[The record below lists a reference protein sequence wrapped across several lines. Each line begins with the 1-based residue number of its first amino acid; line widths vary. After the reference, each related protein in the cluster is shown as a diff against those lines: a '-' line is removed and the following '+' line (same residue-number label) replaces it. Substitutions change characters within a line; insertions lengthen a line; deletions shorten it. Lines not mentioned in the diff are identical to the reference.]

1 MKVSEILKAIKD
13 DGWFQ
18 VAQRGSRHQFKHP
31 RKPGRVTI
39 AGKLSDE
46 LAKGTQMSILK
57 QAGLRG
63 SEQP

>member
-1 MKVSEILKAIKD
+1 MKVSEILQAIKD
-13 DGWFQ
+13 DGRFQ
-18 VAQRGSRHQFKHP
+18 VAQRGSHCQINHLTQP
-31 RKPGRVTI
+31 RRVTI
-39 AGKLSDE
+39 AGKPSDE